1 MSRTSMVFGEP
12 FRESLQLFEIL
23 CMSTSG
29 ESTKFQMFLIACIS
43 ADAVLSLTSTK
54 NIILRVYY

>member
-1 MSRTSMVFGEP
+1 MVFGEP